1 MIASILTLYYCL
13 LFIIELFADSPEEMT
28 EDDMIEEANS
38 LTRPIKYIA
47 LVNVINIVYQIL
59 ISLGVL

>member
-13 LFIIELFADSPEEMT
+13 LFIVELFTDSPEDET
-28 EDDMIEEANS
+28 EDDMIEEVNS

-47 LVNVINIVYQIL
+47 LVNLINIVYQIL
-59 ISLGVL
+59 EGVL

>member
-13 LFIIELFADSPEEMT
+13 LFIIELFSDSPEDPT
-28 EDDMIEEANS
+28 EDDMIEEAES

-47 LVNVINIVYQIL
+47 LVNFINIIFQIL
-59 ISLGVL
+59 GGVL

>member
-13 LFIIELFADSPEEMT
+13 LFIVELFTDSPEDEA
-28 EDDMIEEANS
+28 EDDMLEEVNS

-59 ISLGVL
+59 EGVL

>member
-13 LFIIELFADSPEEMT
+13 LFIIELYADSSEDMT
-28 EDDMIEEANS
+28 EEDMIEGIDS

-47 LVNVINIVYQIL
+47 LVNLINIVYQIL
-59 ISLGVL
+59 GGVL